1 MVLSKLQKEVQQLA
15 NRIDEEYEEIDQVDK
30 ENESEN
36 ECGINCDSET
46 TLEDDYMSEPET
58 VLEEEEP
65 DMDPTPPPS
74 PVKVKR
80 KYTKREPKV
89 GIATSDPNIQVI
101 MKSKKKGPNKIKKVT
116 VYREDVPQQEIQ
128 IVEKTRRPRGRPK
141 NKQLVNVIKEEA
153 EPDVIAFERP
163 TTVRMTAKEL
173 KKMELEVRLLELQSV
188 SGNSNLKLN
197 KKGKVDGR
205 QSKQR
210 SQKQLD
216 ATARL
221 VEANKLKRMKK
232 KEDLKQDVLNEQK
245 SVVNNIISSLN
256 QTTVTEQKTQG
267 KQAAAEKQE
276 ADKKVALKK
285 ANLSLFD

>member
-1 MVLSKLQKEVQQLA
+1 MVLSKLQKEIQPLA
-15 NRIDEEYEEIDQVDK
+15 NRIDEEYEEIDQVNK

-36 ECGINCDSET
+36 DCETDCDSET
-46 TLEDDYMSEPET
+46 TLEADYMSEPET

-65 DMDPTPPPS
+65 DPTPPPS
-74 PVKVKR
+74 PVKKVKR

-101 MKSKKKGPNKIKKVT
+101 VKSKKKGPRVKQDV
-116 VYREDVPQQEIQ
+116 VYREDVPQQEVQ

-163 TTVRMTAKEL
+163 TKVKATAKEL
-173 KKMELEVRLLELQSV
+173 KVMELEVRLLELQSV

-210 SQKQLD
+210 TQRQID

-221 VEANKLKRMKK
+221 VEANKLCRLKK
-232 KEDLKQDVLNEQK
+232 ASDLKQDVLNEQK
-245 SVVNNIISSLN
+245 SVINNIISSLN
-256 QTTVTEQKTQG
+256 QSTVTEQKTQER
-267 KQAAAEKQE
+267 QAAAEKQE
-276 ADKKVALKK
+276 ADKKTALKK
-285 ANLSLFD
+285 ANLSLF

>member
-15 NRIDEEYEEIDQVDK
+15 NKIDEEYEEIDQVNK

-36 ECGINCDSET
+36 ECETDCDSET
-46 TLEDDYMSEPET
+46 TLEDDYETKPED
-58 VLEEEEP
+58 VIEEEP
-65 DMDPTPPPS
+65 NPTPPPS

-80 KYTKREPKV
+80 KYTKREHKV
-89 GIATSDPNIQVI
+89 RIATSDPNIQVI

-128 IVEKTRRPRGRPK
+128 IVEMTRRARGRPK
-141 NKQLVNVIKEEA
+141 NKQLVSVVKEEA

-163 TTVRMTAKEL
+163 TKVKMTAKEL

-197 KKGKVDGR
+197 RKGKVDGR

-232 KEDLKQDVLNEQK
+232 KKADSKQDLLNEHQRI
-245 SVVNNIISSLN
+245 VGNIINSLN
-256 QTTVTEQKTQG
+256 QTTIIEKESNDKQQKVE
-267 KQAAAEKQE
+267 AEEK
-276 ADKKVALKK
+276 LKRAKERK

>member
-1 MVLSKLQKEVQQLA
+1 MGLSNLQQKVQQLA
-15 NRIDEEYEEIDQVDK
+15 NQIDEEYEEIDQIDK
-30 ENESEN
+30 ENDTDCESD
-36 ECGINCDSET
+36 CSET
-46 TLEDDYMSEPET
+46 TLEDDYESEENALEPIQ
-58 VLEEEEP
+58 EEE
-65 DMDPTPPPS
+65 DPIIQSASETPPPS
-74 PVKVKR
+74 PVKPKR
-80 KYTKREPKV
+80 KYTKRQPKI

-101 MKSKKKGPNKIKKVT
+101 MKSKKKGPNKVKQVV

-128 IVEKTRRPRGRPK
+128 IVEKTRRARGRPK
-141 NKQLVNVIKEEA
+141 SKQLVNVIKEEA

-163 TTVRMTAKEL
+163 TKVKMTAKEL

-210 SQKQLD
+210 TQKQLD

-232 KEDLKQDVLNEQK
+232 ASDLKEELMSEQK
-245 SVVNNIISSLN
+245 AVVNNIITS
-256 QTTVTEQKTQG
+256 
-267 KQAAAEKQE
+267 
-276 ADKKVALKK
+276 
-285 ANLSLFD
+285 